1 MSTIETVLGWAEWIA
16 LILIGVEIVIVA
28 WKISSE
34 HNLSEGFRKIILA
47 TMGGVLILSLVNYF
61 VPQVPSV
68 IPSSVL
74 SLPGA
79 NYLVDLAIAAFG
91 IGAIYGGYLV
101 AKGDLEQGFE
111 MIGLVAVM
119 FILMASASSLF
130 SSPSLPTNVQLQQ
143 LTANGQSGGISLNFI
158 ADMIYF
164 ATVLPNG
171 SQIQSLA
178 SLVDQYAGAI
188 AVIGLIMLA
197 IWRFLFDMETELMR
211 YLVTIVKD
219 IVVVAIIIAGTLS
232 IWSGFAEIINGII
245 ATILDNGSV
254 QTFLNEVVA
263 ILIAWIGGAI
273 ASGYFV
279 PFVADFSARLLE
291 MSILAFDLALAR
303 YLIISAAV
311 ALAPI
316 LAALWLWPPLRRAI
330 DFIANFVLGMAI
342 GGILAAGAIYILA
355 NSGVITGLALAF
367 APLTMGILPWT
378 TGIAF
383 GGIGASGGGGI
394 IGKSL
399 PKASPSSSGSGGS
412 LTTILQNT
420 KQQQIPQTTTLNR
433 PTTQPIPQP
442 STPSNT
448 TSQPQIGTPSSPI
461 YQPSPI
467 IPPSSATQSSQS
479 PIQSLKNAIIPPTL
493 QRVMNRQSIQ
503 TQAPIGQIKQSI
515 PSGFKPQQI
524 QPPKMGSLSRAHQS
538 VVIGNT
544 GYGLGLRLTPSK
556 VPLGTV
562 IRQGNLSGT
571 QIGKATSPAIANVTA
586 QETRFHAFL
595 DALKQNAK
603 LFAKHFDMSLQRRLG
618 ISLSSFRPNY
628 QNVALVR
635 PRPRKASNKP

>member
-1 MSTIETVLGWAEWIA
+1 MEMSAIETVLGWAEWIA
-16 LILIGVEIVIVA
+16 LMLIGVEIVIAA
-28 WKISSE
+28 WKISNE
-34 HNLSEGFRKIILA
+34 HNLSEGFRKIMLA

-101 AKGDLEQGFE
+101 AKGDLEHGFE

-143 LTANGQSGGISLNFI
+143 LTANGQSGGISLNFL
-158 ADMIYF
+158 ADLIYF
-164 ATVLPNG
+164 ATALPNAE
-171 SQIQSLA
+171 QI

-219 IVVVAIIIAGTLS
+219 IVIATIIIAGTMS
-232 IWSGFAEIINGII
+232 IWSGFAEIIDGII
-245 ATILDNGSV
+245 ATLVDAPSV
-254 QTFLNEVVA
+254 QNFLNGVIA
-263 ILIAWIGGAI
+263 ILIAWIGGAL

-279 PFVADFSARLLE
+279 PFVADFSAGLLE

-303 YLIISAAV
+303 YLIISATV

-316 LAALWLWPPLRRAI
+316 LAALWLWPPLRRTI
-330 DFIANFVLGMAI
+330 DFIANFVLGMAV
-342 GGILAAGAIYILA
+342 GGIIAAGAIYILA

-383 GGIGASGGGGI
+383 GGIQASGGGGI
-394 IGKSL
+394 IGRGL
-399 PKASPSSSGSGGS
+399 PKASPSSSGSGGGLS
-412 LTTILQNT
+412 TNLQNT

-433 PTTQPIPQP
+433 PTTQPVPQP
-442 STPSNT
+442 SAPSNT
-448 TSQPQIGTPSSPI
+448 TSQPQIGMPSGPL

-467 IPPSSATQSSQS
+467 IPPSSASQSSQS

-571 QIGKATSPAIANVTA
+571 QIGKATSPATANVTA

-595 DALKQNAK
+595 DALKQNAI
-603 LFAKHFDMSLQRRLG
+603 LFARHFDMSLQRRLG
-618 ISLSSFRPNY
+618 ISWSSVRPNF
-628 QNVALVR
+628 QNTALAR
-635 PRPRKASNKP
+635 PRPRKTGKKP

>member
-1 MSTIETVLGWAEWIA
+1 MEMSAIETVLGWAEWIA
-16 LILIGVEIVIVA
+16 LVSIGIEIVIAA

-34 HNLSEGFRKIILA
+34 HNLSEGFRKLILA

-79 NYLVDLAIAAFG
+79 DYLVDLAIAAFG

-101 AKGDLEQGFE
+101 AKGDLEHGFE

-143 LTANGQSGGISLNFI
+143 LTANGQSGGISLNFL
-158 ADMIYF
+158 ADLIYF
-164 ATVLPNG
+164 ATALPNAE
-171 SQIQSLA
+171 QI

-219 IVVVAIIIAGTLS
+219 IVIATIIIAGTMS
-232 IWSGFAEIINGII
+232 IWSGFAEIVDGII
-245 ATILDNGSV
+245 ATLVDAPSV
-254 QTFLNEVVA
+254 ETFLNEVIA
-263 ILIAWIGGAI
+263 ILIAWIGGAL

-279 PFVADFSARLLE
+279 PFVADFSAGLLE

-303 YLIISAAV
+303 YLIISATV

-316 LAALWLWPPLRRAI
+316 LAALWLWPPLRRVV
-330 DFIANFVLGMAI
+330 DFVANFVLGMAI
-342 GGILAAGAIYILA
+342 GGIIAAGAIYILA

-378 TGIAF
+378 AGIAF

-394 IGKSL
+394 IGRSL
-399 PKASPSSSGSGGS
+399 PKASPSSSGSGGNLS
-412 LTTILQNT
+412 TNLQNT

-442 STPSNT
+442 STPSNA
-448 TSQPQIGTPSSPI
+448 TSQPQIGTPSGPL

-467 IPPSSATQSSQS
+467 IPPSSASQPSQS

-571 QIGKATSPAIANVTA
+571 QLAKATSPATANVIA

-595 DALKQNAK
+595 DALKQNAI
-603 LFAKHFDMSLQRRLG
+603 LFARHFDMSLQRRLG
-618 ISLSSFRPNY
+618 ISWSS
-628 QNVALVR
+628 VR
-635 PRPRKASNKP
+635 PTYNNDVRLHRTQPKKRNNP